1 MKLFKLLFITSIAAI
16 IWSGCTEDLDMSQIR
31 FEEKLVI
38 NALVTNVENA
48 GVAVSNTVPVDDS
61 TPPKPLLNCK
71 VKVIDILG
79 NSTNLTYSF
88 VANKYVGNIKPKA
101 GEKYVVLVE
110 HPKYGAAQGEFIM
123 PSNPISSPSTWKDN
137 TGLDANGNPTGTITC
152 FIKDD
157 GNSRNYYEVNLYR
170 YNDFLADWFQFTPV
184 SNDPEISENS
194 ITTDLGGLL
203 LSDKSFN
210 GKTKQIS
217 FNTEYASAGNLY
229 KYLVEIK
236 SLSPEYYQYFQSVD
250 AYENNNSFF
259 PEPQP
264 ILSNVIG
271 GRGICAGASV
281 LKDTIR

>member
-1 MKLFKLLFITSIAAI
+1 MKINKFIYSLLGVVAF
-16 IWSGCTEDLDMSQIR
+16 SGCTQDLDMGQIQ
-31 FEEKLVI
+31 FEEKLVL

-48 GVAVSNTVPVDDS
+48 GVAVSNTVPINDS

-71 VKVIDILG
+71 VSIIDIQG
-79 NSTNLTYSF
+79 KSVPMNFSF
-88 VANKYVGNIKPKA
+88 ISNKYVGPLIPKA
-101 GEKYVVLVE
+101 VEKYIILVE

-123 PSNPISSPSTWKDN
+123 PANPIGLNSTWKDN
-137 TGLDANGNPTGTITC
+137 TGFDANGNPTGTITC
-152 FIKDD
+152 YINDD
-157 GNSRNYYEVNLYR
+157 GNSRNYYEINLYR

-194 ITTDLGGLL
+194 IITDLGGLL

-217 FNTEYASAGNLY
+217 FNTEYASAGNQY

-236 SLSPEYYQYFQSVD
+236 SLSAEYYQYFQSVD
-250 AYENNNSFF
+250 AYENNNSIF

>member
-1 MKLFKLLFITSIAAI
+1 MKINKFIYSLLGVVAF
-16 IWSGCTEDLDMSQIR
+16 SGCTQDLDMGQIQ
-31 FEEKLVI
+31 FEEKLVL
-38 NALVTNVENA
+38 NALVTNVENV
-48 GVAVSNTVPVDDS
+48 GVAVSNTVPINDS

-71 VKVIDILG
+71 VSIIDIQG
-79 NSTNLTYSF
+79 KSVPMNFSF
-88 VANKYVGNIKPKA
+88 ISNKYVGPLIPKA
-101 GEKYVVLVE
+101 GEKYIILVE

-123 PSNPISSPSTWKDN
+123 PANPIGLPSTWKDN
-137 TGLDANGNPTGTITC
+137 TGFDANGNPTGTITC
-152 FIKDD
+152 YINDD
-157 GNSRNYYEVNLYR
+157 GNSRNYYEINLYR

-194 ITTDLGGLL
+194 IITDLGGLL

-217 FNTEYASAGNLY
+217 FNTEYASAGNQY

-236 SLSPEYYQYFQSVD
+236 SLSAEYYQYFQSVD
-250 AYENNNSFF
+250 AYENNNSIF

>member
-1 MKLFKLLFITSIAAI
+1 MKFKLFFYAI
-16 IWSGCTEDLDMSQIR
+16 LGISMWSGCTQDLDMGQIR
-31 FEEKLVI
+31 YEEKLVL
-38 NALVTNVENA
+38 NALVNNAENA
-48 GVAVSNTVPVDDS
+48 SVAVSNTLPIDDS

-71 VKVIDILG
+71 VSIIDLQG
-79 NSTNLTYSF
+79 KATTMTYSF
-88 VANKYVGNIKPKA
+88 VSNKYVGPLIPKA
-101 GEKYVVLVE
+101 GERYTILVE
-110 HPKYGAAQGEFIM
+110 HPKYGAAQGEFQM
-123 PSNPISSPSTWKDN
+123 PANPIGAPSTWQDN
-137 TGLDANGNPTGTITC
+137 TGLDAVGNPTGTITC
-152 FIKDD
+152 YIKDD
-157 GNSRNYYEVNLYR
+157 GDTRNYYEVNLYR
-170 YNDFLADWFQFTPV
+170 YNDFLAEWFQFTPI

-194 ITTDLGGLL
+194 IVTDLGGLL

-236 SLSPEYYQYFQSVD
+236 SLSSEYYQYFQSVD
-250 AYENNNSFF
+250 AYENNNSIF

-264 ILSNVIG
+264 ILSNVQG

>member
-1 MKLFKLLFITSIAAI
+1 MKFKLLFYAI
-16 IWSGCTEDLDMSQIR
+16 IGISLWTGCTQDLDMGQIR
-31 FEEKLVI
+31 FEEKLVL
-38 NALVTNVENA
+38 NALVNNSENA
-48 GVAVSNTVPVDDS
+48 SVAVSNTVPIDDS

-71 VKVIDILG
+71 VSIIDLQG
-79 NSTNLTYSF
+79 KATTMTYSF
-88 VANKYVGNIKPKA
+88 VLNKYVAPLVPKA
-101 GEKYVVLVE
+101 GEKYTILVE
-110 HPKYGAAQGEFIM
+110 HPKYGAAQGDFLM
-123 PSNPISSPSTWKDN
+123 PANPIGAPSTWQDN
-137 TGLDANGNPTGTITC
+137 TGLDASGNPTGTITC
-152 FIKDD
+152 YIKDD
-157 GNSRNYYEVNLYR
+157 GDARNYYEINLYR
-170 YNDFLADWFQFTPV
+170 YNDFLAEWFQFTPV

-194 ITTDLGGLL
+194 IVTDLGGLL

-236 SLSPEYYQYFQSVD
+236 SLSSEYYQYFQSVD
-250 AYENNNSFF
+250 AYENNNSIF

-264 ILSNVIG
+264 ILSNVQG